1 MASVLL
7 ESIRTPR
14 RESSGR
20 RHSSTPP
27 ARLLKCEECG
37 KTFVQQKTYQD
48 HLRTH
53 EPEVEPTPL
62 EETKLPLPDSWYEDN
77 LVLASQAPDVVG
89 DFIVDSLYL
98 GKDGALVC
106 FTSRGRCFVT
116 RRAEEMRDHRE
127 KVHPLLELRFSADV
141 WMKNLPETFASCK
154 EDCFNN
160 NHDNNNAE
168 MRKRRRKQ
176 MIESLIAN

>member
-1 MASVLL
+1 M
-7 ESIRTPR
+7 
-14 RESSGR
+14 
-20 RHSSTPP
+20 
-27 ARLLKCEECG
+27 
-37 KTFVQQKTYQD
+37 
-48 HLRTH
+48 
-53 EPEVEPTPL
+53 
-62 EETKLPLPDSWYEDN
+62 PLPDSWYEDN
-77 LVLASQAPDVVG
+77 LVLASQAPDVDG

-116 RRAEEMRDHRE
+116 RRAEEMREHRE
-127 KVHPLLELRFSADV
+127 KMHPLLELRFSAEV
-141 WMKNLPETFASCK
+141 WMKNLPETFASAK

-176 MIESLIAN
+176 MIDSLIAN